1 MCELLHKGS
10 FSVNKSELKRQKM
23 SIEINVANISMLE
36 KKKSGE
42 KIDEKLDIKS
52 IILPFRT

>member
-10 FSVNKSELKRQKM
+10 FSVNKSKLKRQKM

-36 KKKSGE
+36 KKRKKKRGKNRRE
-42 KIDEKLDIKS
+42 A
-52 IILPFRT
+52 